1 MIYFDHAASTPI
13 DKEVLDQMMLA
24 FKNDFANS
32 SAKHSLG
39 RQLGVKLEDLR
50 ESFKKTFKADDSWE
64 LLFTSSATESNNL
77 VFHQMTESSGSSLF
91 YLGDHMSV
99 VKSLKDTQHRN
110 FNPQIE
116 FDKQWPENEQV
127 KLLVLSPV
135 NNHSGVKIEYKQICS
150 HAKEISP
157 RTHIPVSYTHLT
169 LPTTPYV

>member
-77 VFHQMTESSGSSLF
+77 VFHQMTESSGSSLIADWNNRSIPSHL
-91 YLGDHMSV
+91 YL
-99 VKSLKDTQHRN
+99 T
-110 FNPQIE
+110 
-116 FDKQWPENEQV
+116 
-127 KLLVLSPV
+127 
-135 NNHSGVKIEYKQICS
+135 
-150 HAKEISP
+150 
-157 RTHIPVSYTHLT
+157 
-169 LPTTPYV
+169 